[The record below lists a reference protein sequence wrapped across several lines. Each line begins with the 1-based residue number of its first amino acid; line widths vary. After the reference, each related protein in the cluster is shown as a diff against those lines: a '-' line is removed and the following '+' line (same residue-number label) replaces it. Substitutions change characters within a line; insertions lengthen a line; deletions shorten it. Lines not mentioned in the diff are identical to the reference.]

1 MTDVPFAQFADLQIV
16 IGEIT
21 AVSVVPDADRLLQL
35 QVDVG
40 EERPRQI
47 ISGIRE
53 YFPDEQ
59 VLVGRQCPFVINL
72 EPRTIRGLTSYGMI
86 LAAHQD
92 EAFSLLSPEPKLTP
106 GTPVR

>member
-40 EERPRQI
+40 EEHSRQI

-92 EAFSLLSPEPKLTP
+92 ETFSLLSPEPKLTP

>member
-1 MTDVPFAQFADLQIV
+1 MKDIPFAQFADLQIV

-21 AVSVVPDADRLLQL
+21 AAAIVPDADRLLQL

-40 EERPRQI
+40 EEEPRQI

-59 VLVGRQCPFVINL
+59 ILVGRQCPFVINL

-92 EAFSLLSPEPKLTP
+92 DTFSLLSPDPSLTP